1 MNIQEQRRRALE
13 VLQQRRGNQ
22 QCLHID
28 YVIDDECRREM
39 NLPARPS
46 HALPYVGWLVGGKI
60 ASTTPTKA
68 SAKGIEL
75 IKRWEGLRTNAYQC
89 PAKVWTIGYGHTRG
103 VKPDMMISH
112 QHAED
117 LLLEDLMEY
126 EEAVRELVKVPLSQG
141 QFDALVSFSFN
152 VGVGALASSTLL
164 RKLNQGQYR
173 EAVAELHR
181 WNKAGKTVLPGL
193 VERRN
198 DEHALFEGE

>member
-13 VLQQRRGNQ
+13 VLQQKAGNRK
-22 QCLHID
+22 CLHVD

-39 NLPARPS
+39 NLPPRPG
-46 HALPYVGWLVGGKI
+46 HALPYVGWLVGGKV
-60 ASTTPTKA
+60 ASTTPTRA

-75 IKRWEGLRTNAYQC
+75 IKRWEGCRTNAYLC
-89 PAKVWTIGYGHTRG
+89 PAKVWTIGYGHTKGVSRG
-103 VKPDMMISH
+103 MMISH
-112 QHAED
+112 QDAED
-117 LLLEDLMEY
+117 LLIEDLKEY
-126 EEAVRELVKVPLSQG
+126 EKAVRELVKVPLNQG

-164 RKLNQGQYR
+164 KKLNQGQYR

-181 WNKAGKTVLPGL
+181 WTKAGNTVLPGL